1 MSIIKNTAT
10 ISLSI
15 LMALTSGQVVFAE
28 GEDETSNSSVE
39 KDETVYAFLNSDGS
53 LKKAT
58 VSEWLHSEGGFDQIE
73 DESILSDITNIKGDE
88 VPEVNGNKLIW
99 NSTNEDI
106 YYQGSTNK
114 ELPLSMEVS
123 YYFDGNKVNPEDILG
138 KSGALEVRIK
148 IINNEEKTQVIKGR
162 TKYISSL
169 FPVAVITDLKT
180 DIFKD
185 IEANDATIINES
197 KNQILTFA
205 TVSGASQMLA
215 ESDIDTLNDISDKL
229 KDEFVIKAN
238 VTDFEM
244 PSILMAASSMTDVDH
259 ENMNSDKLNKLTD
272 GVNSLKDA
280 TAEIL
285 DGTVKLHDANIEL
298 NDKMGEFQSS
308 YAKFQDGINTAKNS
322 QGDIVDGA
330 KQINEGITQMKA
342 LMELL
347 TSQLGS
353 LSMDEIGNLLTSAG
367 TTISSLPETVNTLK
381 SMKDQ
386 LEEAKTKLSTL
397 SKTIYAQYTTEKN
410 AAETTALL
418 KKQFAKPALK
428 SLSEQLGKAV
438 DNSTLS
444 IPLTLTDDDK
454 KTIANTIKEHISA
467 NVNQEGLAEAD
478 AATNIVSDLAKLKA
492 MEAGCAEDNEACKAQ
507 ALTDAQ
513 KEFGA
518 FTDKIPNNISASV
531 DTEAISDGLTKLI
544 ASKVPGIQSEVK
556 TAVKTQLGAALN
568 ADDAQNNL
576 AAGAYKA
583 SKVIVQN
590 VATSTQD
597 SLTNELTAMQDQ
609 LDSAINL
616 CDTMTSSV
624 NGLLDQAKN
633 IDLNKVNSLGSSLQ
647 AAGPGIDKLIEG
659 SSKLYDG
666 TKSMQNGLNT
676 LSSSSNDVTDA
687 INKFKDAT
695 QELAEQTGNLN
706 SGVQEFSTDGIDKL
720 STEVDNAIGD
730 LDTVL
735 DTANATLDQS
745 IDYSN
750 YAGAGE
756 NMKTTVKFIM
766 KTDEVKKPKD
776 TVINED
782 SDISKTSSTLLERIA
797 NLFKH

>member
-58 VSEWLHSEGGFDQIE
+58 VSEWLHSEGGFDQVE

-185 IEANDATIINES
+185 IEADDATIINES
-197 KNQILTFA
+197 KNQIITFA

-238 VTDFEM
+238 VIDFEM

-259 ENMNSDKLNKLTD
+259 EDMNSDKLNKLTD

-342 LMELL
+342 LMESL

-367 TTISSLPETVNTLK
+367 ATVSSLPETVNTLN
-381 SMKDQ
+381 SMKTQ
-386 LEEAKTKLSTL
+386 LEAAKKQLSTL
-397 SKTIYAQYTTEKN
+397 SDTIYAQYITEEN
-410 AAETTALL
+410 AANTTALL
-418 KKQFAKPALK
+418 KEQFAKPALK
-428 SLSEQLGKAV
+428 SLSEQLGTAV

-444 IPLTLTDDDK
+444 IPLTLTDADK
-454 KTIANTIKEHISA
+454 ETIAQTIAKNISLDTTKEGFTNAAGTIIADLVTLKSA
-467 NVNQEGLAEAD
+467 NCTE
-478 AATNIVSDLAKLKA
+478 
-492 MEAGCAEDNEACKAQ
+492 AEDKEVCIAKAQ
-507 ALTDAQ
+507 ADAQ
-513 KEFGA
+513 AELGA
-518 FTDKIPNNISASV
+518 LTNEIANSISV
-531 DTEAISDGLTKLI
+531 DSKAINDGLTSLI

-556 TAVKTQLGAALN
+556 TAVKTQLNDALN
-568 ADDAQNNL
+568 SDTAQNDL
-576 AAGAYKA
+576 AKGAYKA
-583 SKVIVQN
+583 STVIVQN
-590 VATSTQD
+590 VAKSTQA
-597 SLTNELTAMQDQ
+597 SLTDELTAMQGQ

-666 TKSMQNGLNT
+666 TKSMQDGLNT

-782 SDISKTSSTLLERIA
+782 SDISTTSSTLLERIA

>member
-148 IINNEEKTQVIKGR
+148 IINNEEKTKVIKGR

-259 ENMNSDKLNKLTD
+259 EDMNSDKLNKLTD

-342 LMELL
+342 LMESL
-347 TSQLGS
+347 TNQLGS

-367 TTISSLPETVNTLK
+367 TTVSSLPETVNTLN
-381 SMKDQ
+381 SMKAQ
-386 LEEAKTKLSTL
+386 LEAAKTQLSTL
-397 SKTIYAQYTTEKN
+397 SDTIYAQYTTEKN
-410 AAETTALL
+410 AADTTALL
-418 KKQFAKPALK
+418 KEQFAKPALN

-438 DNSTLS
+438 DNSALS

-454 KTIANTIKEHISA
+454 KTIADTI
-467 NVNQEGLAEAD
+467 
-478 AATNIVSDLAKLKA
+478 ATNISLDTNKEGFTNAAGTIIADLVKLKSA
-492 MEAGCAEDNEACKAQ
+492 NCAEAEDSEGCIATAKANAQ
-507 ALTDAQ
+507 AEFDALS
-513 KEFGA
+513 KEIA
-518 FTDKIPNNISASV
+518 NSISV
-531 DTEAISDGLTKLI
+531 DSKAINDGLTSLI

-568 ADDAQNNL
+568 TDDAQNNL

-583 SKVIVQN
+583 STVIVQN
-590 VATSTQD
+590 VAKSTQA
-597 SLTNELTAMQDQ
+597 SLTDELTAMQDQ
-609 LDSAINL
+609 LDSAISL
-616 CDTMTSSV
+616 CDKMTNSV

-666 TKSMQNGLNT
+666 TKSMQDGLNT

-776 TVINED
+776 TAINED

>member
-28 GEDETSNSSVE
+28 GEDETNDSSVE
-39 KDETVYAFLNSDGS
+39 KDETVYTFLNSDGS

-58 VSEWLHSEGGFDQIE
+58 VSEWLHSEGGFDQVE

-138 KSGALEVRIK
+138 KSGALEVHIK

-185 IEANDATIINES
+185 IEADDATIINES

-259 ENMNSDKLNKLTD
+259 EDMNSDKLNKLTD

-342 LMELL
+342 LMESL

-367 TTISSLPETVNTLK
+367 TTVSSLPETVNTLN
-381 SMKDQ
+381 SMKTQ
-386 LEEAKTKLSTL
+386 LEAAKKQLSTL
-397 SKTIYAQYTTEKN
+397 SDTIYAQYTTEEN
-410 AAETTALL
+410 AANTTALL
-418 KKQFAKPALK
+418 KEQFAKPALK

-444 IPLTLTDDDK
+444 IPLTLTDADK
-454 KTIANTIKEHISA
+454 EAIANTIKGSISA
-467 NVNQEGLAEAD
+467 NVNQEGLAD
-478 AATNIVSDLAKLKA
+478 AATDIVSDLAKLKA
-492 MEAGCAEDNEACKAQ
+492 MEAGCTEDNEACKAQ

-518 FTDKIPNNISASV
+518 FTTQIPNNISAGV
-531 DTEAISDGLTKLI
+531 DTEAISNGLTGLI

-556 TAVKTQLGAALN
+556 TAVKTQLNDALN
-568 ADDAQNNL
+568 SDTAQNDL
-576 AAGAYKA
+576 AKGAYEA
-583 SKVIVQN
+583 STVIVQN
-590 VATSTQD
+590 VAKSTQA
-597 SLTNELTAMQDQ
+597 SLTDELTAMQGQ

-633 IDLNKVNSLGSSLQ
+633 VDLNKVSSLGSSLQ

-666 TKSMQNGLNT
+666 TKSMQDGLNT

-776 TVINED
+776 TAINED

>member
-28 GEDETSNSSVE
+28 GENETNDSSVE

-58 VSEWLHSEGGFDQIE
+58 VSEWLHSEGGFDQVE

-88 VPEVNGNKLIW
+88 VPEVNGNKVIW

-148 IINNEEKTQVIKGR
+148 IINNEEKTQIIKGR

-185 IEANDATIINES
+185 IEADDATIINES

-259 ENMNSDKLNKLTD
+259 EDMNSDKLNKLTD

-342 LMELL
+342 LMESL

-367 TTISSLPETVNTLK
+367 TTVSSLPETVKTLN
-381 SMKDQ
+381 SMKTQ
-386 LEEAKTKLSTL
+386 LEDAKKQLSTL
-397 SKTIYAQYTTEKN
+397 SDTIYAQYITEEN
-410 AAETTALL
+410 AANTTALL
-418 KKQFAKPALK
+418 KEQFAKPTLK

-444 IPLTLTDDDK
+444 IPLTLTDADK
-454 KTIANTIKEHISA
+454 EAIANTIKGSISA
-467 NVNQEGLAEAD
+467 NVNQEGLAG
-478 AATNIVSDLAKLKA
+478 AATGIVSDLAKLKA
-492 MEAGCAEDNEACKAQ
+492 IEAGCTEDDEACKAQ
-507 ALTDAQ
+507 ALADA
-513 KEFGA
+513 KEEFGA
-518 FTDKIPNNISASV
+518 FTAQIPNNISASV
-531 DTEAISDGLTKLI
+531 DTEAISNGLTALI

-556 TAVKTQLGAALN
+556 TAVKTQLNDALN
-568 ADDAQNNL
+568 SDTAQNDL
-576 AAGAYKA
+576 AKGAYKA
-583 SKVIVQN
+583 STVIVQN
-590 VATSTQD
+590 VAKSTQA
-597 SLTNELTAMQDQ
+597 SLTDELTAMQGQ

-666 TKSMQNGLNT
+666 TKSMQDGLNK

-745 IDYSN
+745 IEYSN

-782 SDISKTSSTLLERIA
+782 SDISTTSSTLLERIA

>member
-1 MSIIKNTAT
+1 MSIIKNTAA

-28 GEDETSNSSVE
+28 GEDETNDSSVE

-58 VSEWLHSEGGFDQIE
+58 VSEWLHSEGGFDQVE

-138 KSGALEVRIK
+138 KSGALEVHIK

-259 ENMNSDKLNKLTD
+259 EDMNSDKLNKLTD

-342 LMELL
+342 LMESL

-367 TTISSLPETVNTLK
+367 ATVSSLPETVNTLN
-381 SMKDQ
+381 SMKTQ
-386 LEEAKTKLSTL
+386 LEAAKKQLSTL
-397 SKTIYAQYTTEKN
+397 SDTIYAQYITEEN
-410 AAETTALL
+410 AANTTALL
-418 KKQFAKPALK
+418 KEQFAKPALK
-428 SLSEQLGKAV
+428 SLSEQLGTAV

-444 IPLTLTDDDK
+444 IPLTLTDADK
-454 KTIANTIKEHISA
+454 EAIAQTIAKNISLDTTKEGFTNAAGTIIADLVTLKSA
-467 NVNQEGLAEAD
+467 NCTE
-478 AATNIVSDLAKLKA
+478 
-492 MEAGCAEDNEACKAQ
+492 AEDKEGCIAKAQ
-507 ALTDAQ
+507 ADAQ
-513 KEFGA
+513 AELGA
-518 FTDKIPNNISASV
+518 LTNEIANSISV
-531 DTEAISDGLTKLI
+531 DSKAINDGLTSLI

-556 TAVKTQLGAALN
+556 TAVKTQLGSNLN
-568 ADDAQNNL
+568 TDDAQNNL
-576 AAGAYKA
+576 AKGAYKA
-583 SKVIVQN
+583 STVIVQN
-590 VATSTQD
+590 VAKSTQA
-597 SLTNELTAMQDQ
+597 SLTDELTAMQGQ

-633 IDLNKVNSLGSSLQ
+633 VDLNKVSSLGSSLQ

-659 SSKLYDG
+659 SSKLYNG
-666 TKSMQNGLNT
+666 TKSMQDGLNT

-782 SDISKTSSTLLERIA
+782 SDISTTSSTLLERIA

>member
-28 GEDETSNSSVE
+28 GEDETNDSSVE
-39 KDETVYAFLNSDGS
+39 KDETVYAFLNSEGS

-58 VSEWLHSEGGFDQIE
+58 VSEWLHSEGGFDQVE

-185 IEANDATIINES
+185 IEADDATIINES

-215 ESDIDTLNDISDKL
+215 ESDIDILNDISDKL

-259 ENMNSDKLNKLTD
+259 EDMNSDKLNKLTD

-280 TAEIL
+280 TVEIL

-342 LMELL
+342 LMESL

-367 TTISSLPETVNTLK
+367 TTVSSLPETVNTLN
-381 SMKDQ
+381 SMKAQ
-386 LEEAKTKLSTL
+386 LEAAKKQLSTL
-397 SKTIYAQYTTEKN
+397 SDTIYAQYTTEEN
-410 AAETTALL
+410 AANTTALL
-418 KKQFAKPALK
+418 KEQFAKPALK
-428 SLSEQLGKAV
+428 SLSEQLGTAV

-454 KTIANTIKEHISA
+454 KTIAQTIA
-467 NVNQEGLAEAD
+467 
-478 AATNIVSDLAKLKA
+478 
-492 MEAGCAEDNEACKAQ
+492 
-507 ALTDAQ
+507 
-513 KEFGA
+513 
-518 FTDKIPNNISASV
+518 NNISLDTTKEGFANAAGTIIADLVTLKSANCAEAEDSEGCIAKAKEDAQAELGALTNEIANSISV
-531 DTEAISDGLTKLI
+531 DSKAINDGLTSLI
-544 ASKVPGIQSEVK
+544 ASKVSDSDIQSEVK

-568 ADDAQNNL
+568 TDDAQNNL

-583 SKVIVQN
+583 STDIVKN
-590 VATSTQD
+590 VAKSTQA
-597 SLTNELTAMQDQ
+597 SLTDELTAMQGQ

-633 IDLNKVNSLGSSLQ
+633 VDLNKVSSLGSSLQ

-666 TKSMQNGLNT
+666 TKSMQDGLNT

-776 TVINED
+776 TAINED

>member
-28 GEDETSNSSVE
+28 GEDETNDSSVE

-58 VSEWLHSEGGFDQIE
+58 VSEWLHSEGGFDQVE

-106 YYQGSTNK
+106 YYQGTTNK

-185 IEANDATIINES
+185 IEADDATIINES

-259 ENMNSDKLNKLTD
+259 EDMNSDKLNKLTD

-342 LMELL
+342 LTESL

-367 TTISSLPETVNTLK
+367 TTVSSLPETVKTLN
-381 SMKDQ
+381 SMKTQ
-386 LEEAKTKLSTL
+386 LEDAKKQLSTL
-397 SKTIYAQYTTEKN
+397 SDTIYAQYTTEEN
-410 AAETTALL
+410 AANTTALL
-418 KKQFAKPALK
+418 KEQFAKPALK
-428 SLSEQLGKAV
+428 SLSEQLGTAV

-444 IPLTLTDDDK
+444 IPLTLTDADK
-454 KTIANTIKEHISA
+454 EAIANTITGSISA
-467 NVNQEGLAEAD
+467 NVNQKGLAD
-478 AATNIVSDLAKLKA
+478 AATDIVSDLSKLKA
-492 MEAGCAEDNEACKAQ
+492 IEAGCAEGDETCKAQ

-513 KEFGA
+513 EEFGT
-518 FTDKIPNNISASV
+518 FTSKIPDNISASV
-531 DTEAISDGLTKLI
+531 DTEAISDSLTKLI

-568 ADDAQNNL
+568 TDDAQNNL

-583 SKVIVQN
+583 STVIVQN
-590 VATSTQD
+590 VAKSTQA
-597 SLTNELTAMQDQ
+597 SLTDELTAMQGQ

-666 TKSMQNGLNT
+666 TKSMQDGLNT

-776 TVINED
+776 TAINED

>member
-1 MSIIKNTAT
+1 
-10 ISLSI
+10 
-15 LMALTSGQVVFAE
+15 
-28 GEDETSNSSVE
+28 
-39 KDETVYAFLNSDGS
+39 
-53 LKKAT
+53 
-58 VSEWLHSEGGFDQIE
+58 
-73 DESILSDITNIKGDE
+73 
-88 VPEVNGNKLIW
+88 
-99 NSTNEDI
+99 
-106 YYQGSTNK
+106 
-114 ELPLSMEVS
+114 
-123 YYFDGNKVNPEDILG
+123 
-138 KSGALEVRIK
+138 
-148 IINNEEKTQVIKGR
+148 
-162 TKYISSL
+162 
-169 FPVAVITDLKT
+169 
-180 DIFKD
+180 
-185 IEANDATIINES
+185 
-197 KNQILTFA
+197 
-205 TVSGASQMLA
+205 MLA

-238 VTDFEM
+238 VIDFEM

-259 ENMNSDKLNKLTD
+259 EDMNSDKLNKLTD

-342 LMELL
+342 LMESL

-367 TTISSLPETVNTLK
+367 ATVSSLPETVNTLN
-381 SMKDQ
+381 SMKTQ
-386 LEEAKTKLSTL
+386 LEAAKKQLSTL
-397 SKTIYAQYTTEKN
+397 SDTIYAQYITEEN
-410 AAETTALL
+410 AANTTALL
-418 KKQFAKPALK
+418 KEQFAKPALK
-428 SLSEQLGKAV
+428 SLSEQLGTAV

-444 IPLTLTDDDK
+444 IPLTLTDADK
-454 KTIANTIKEHISA
+454 EAIAQTIAKNISLDTTKEGFTNAAGTIIADLVTLKSA
-467 NVNQEGLAEAD
+467 NCTE
-478 AATNIVSDLAKLKA
+478 
-492 MEAGCAEDNEACKAQ
+492 AEDKEGCIAKAQ
-507 ALTDAQ
+507 ADAQ
-513 KEFGA
+513 AELGA
-518 FTDKIPNNISASV
+518 LTNEIANSISV
-531 DTEAISDGLTKLI
+531 DSKAINDGLTSLI

-556 TAVKTQLGAALN
+556 TAVKTQLNDALN
-568 ADDAQNNL
+568 SDTAQNDL
-576 AAGAYKA
+576 AKGAYKA
-583 SKVIVQN
+583 STVIVQN
-590 VATSTQD
+590 VAKSTQA
-597 SLTNELTAMQDQ
+597 SLTDELTAMQGQ

-666 TKSMQNGLNT
+666 TKSMQDGLNT

-782 SDISKTSSTLLERIA
+782 SDISTTSSTLLERIA

>member
-1 MSIIKNTAT
+1 MSIIKNTAA

-28 GEDETSNSSVE
+28 GEDETNDSSVE

-58 VSEWLHSEGGFDQIE
+58 VSEWLHSEGGFDQVE

-138 KSGALEVRIK
+138 KSGALEVHIK

-185 IEANDATIINES
+185 IEADDATIINES

-259 ENMNSDKLNKLTD
+259 EDMNSDKLNKLTD

-342 LMELL
+342 LMESL

-367 TTISSLPETVNTLK
+367 TTVSSLPETVNTLN
-381 SMKDQ
+381 SMKAQ
-386 LEEAKTKLSTL
+386 LEAAKKQLSTL
-397 SKTIYAQYTTEKN
+397 SDTIYAQYTTEEN
-410 AAETTALL
+410 AANTTALL
-418 KKQFAKPALK
+418 KEQFAKPALK
-428 SLSEQLGKAV
+428 SLSEQLGTAV

-444 IPLTLTDDDK
+444 IPLTLTDADK
-454 KTIANTIKEHISA
+454 ETIAQTIAKNISLDTTKEGFANAAGTIIADLVTLKSA
-467 NVNQEGLAEAD
+467 NCAEAED
-478 AATNIVSDLAKLKA
+478 KEGCIAKAKA
-492 MEAGCAEDNEACKAQ
+492 
-507 ALTDAQ
+507 DAQ
-513 KEFGA
+513 TEFGA
-518 FTDKIPNNISASV
+518 LTNEIANSISV
-531 DTEAISDGLTKLI
+531 DSKAINDGLTSLI

-568 ADDAQNNL
+568 TDDAQNNL

-583 SKVIVQN
+583 STVIVQN
-590 VATSTQD
+590 VAKSTQA
-597 SLTNELTAMQDQ
+597 SLTDELTAMQGQ

-633 IDLNKVNSLGSSLQ
+633 VDLNKVSSLGSSLQ

-666 TKSMQNGLNT
+666 TKSMQDGLNT

-776 TVINED
+776 TAINED

>member
-123 YYFDGNKVNPEDILG
+123 YYFDGNKVNTEDILG
-138 KSGALEVRIK
+138 KSGALEVHIK

-244 PSILMAASSMTDVDH
+244 PSILMAASSMTDVNH
-259 ENMNSDKLNKLTD
+259 EDMNSDKLNKLTD

-342 LMELL
+342 LMESL

-367 TTISSLPETVNTLK
+367 STVSSLPETVKTLN
-381 SMKDQ
+381 SMKAQ
-386 LEEAKTKLSTL
+386 LEAAKTQLSTL
-397 SKTIYAQYTTEKN
+397 SDTIYAQYTTEKN
-410 AAETTALL
+410 AADTTALL
-418 KKQFAKPALK
+418 KEQFAKPALK
-428 SLSEQLGKAV
+428 SLSEQLGTAV

-444 IPLTLTDDDK
+444 IPLTLTDADK
-454 KTIANTIKEHISA
+454 EKIADTI
-467 NVNQEGLAEAD
+467 
-478 AATNIVSDLAKLKA
+478 ATNIYLDTNKEGFTNATGTIIADLVTLKSAKCD
-492 MEAGCAEDNEACKAQ
+492 EAEDSEGCIAQ
-507 ALTDAQ
+507 AKKDAQ
-513 KEFGA
+513 DEFGA
-518 FTDKIPNNISASV
+518 LTNEIANSISVNSK
-531 DTEAISDGLTKLI
+531 AINDGLTSLI
-544 ASKVPGIQSEVK
+544 DSKVPGIQSEVK

-568 ADDAQNNL
+568 TDDAQNNL
-576 AAGAYKA
+576 AAGAYDA
-583 SKVIVQN
+583 STDIVKN
-590 VATSTQD
+590 VAISTQTD
-597 SLTNELTAMQDQ
+597 LTDKLKAMQDQ

-616 CDTMTSSV
+616 CDKMTSSV

-666 TKSMQNGLNT
+666 TKSMQDGLNT

-720 STEVDNAIGD
+720 STEVGNAIGD

>member
-28 GEDETSNSSVE
+28 GENETNDSSVE

-58 VSEWLHSEGGFDQIE
+58 VSEWLHSEGGFDQVE

-88 VPEVNGNKLIW
+88 VPEVNGNKVIW

-138 KSGALEVRIK
+138 KSGALEVHIK

-185 IEANDATIINES
+185 IEADDATIINES

-259 ENMNSDKLNKLTD
+259 EDMNSDKLNKLTD

-342 LMELL
+342 LMESL

-367 TTISSLPETVNTLK
+367 TTVSSLPETVKTLN
-381 SMKDQ
+381 SMKTQ
-386 LEEAKTKLSTL
+386 LEDAKKQLSTL
-397 SKTIYAQYTTEKN
+397 SDTIYAQYITEEN
-410 AAETTALL
+410 AANTTALL
-418 KKQFAKPALK
+418 KEQFAKPTLK

-444 IPLTLTDDDK
+444 IPLTLTDADK
-454 KTIANTIKEHISA
+454 EAIANTIKGSISA
-467 NVNQEGLAEAD
+467 NVNQEGLAG
-478 AATNIVSDLAKLKA
+478 AATGIVSDLAKLKA
-492 MEAGCAEDNEACKAQ
+492 IEAGCTEDDEACKAQ
-507 ALTDAQ
+507 ALADA
-513 KEFGA
+513 KEEFGA
-518 FTDKIPNNISASV
+518 FTAQIPNNISASV
-531 DTEAISDGLTKLI
+531 DTEAISNGLTALI

-556 TAVKTQLGAALN
+556 TAVKTQLNDALN
-568 ADDAQNNL
+568 SDTAQNDL
-576 AAGAYKA
+576 AKGAYKA
-583 SKVIVQN
+583 STVIVQN
-590 VATSTQD
+590 VAKSTQA
-597 SLTNELTAMQDQ
+597 SLTDELTAMQGQ

-666 TKSMQNGLNT
+666 TKSMQDGLNK

-745 IDYSN
+745 IEYSN

-782 SDISKTSSTLLERIA
+782 SDISTTSSTLLERIA

>member
-28 GEDETSNSSVE
+28 GENETNDSSVE

-58 VSEWLHSEGGFDQIE
+58 VSEWLHSEGGFDQVE

-88 VPEVNGNKLIW
+88 VPEVNGNKVIW

-138 KSGALEVRIK
+138 KSGALEVHIK

-185 IEANDATIINES
+185 IEADDATIINES

-259 ENMNSDKLNKLTD
+259 EDMNSDKLNKLTD

-342 LMELL
+342 LMESL

-367 TTISSLPETVNTLK
+367 TTVSSLPETVKTLN
-381 SMKDQ
+381 SMKTQ
-386 LEEAKTKLSTL
+386 LEDAKKQLSTL
-397 SKTIYAQYTTEKN
+397 SDTIYAQYITEEN
-410 AAETTALL
+410 AANTTALL
-418 KKQFAKPALK
+418 KEQFAKPTLK

-444 IPLTLTDDDK
+444 IPLTLTDADK
-454 KTIANTIKEHISA
+454 EAIANTIKGSISA
-467 NVNQEGLAEAD
+467 NVNQEGLAG
-478 AATNIVSDLAKLKA
+478 AATGIVSDLAKLKA
-492 MEAGCAEDNEACKAQ
+492 IEAGCTEDDEACKAQ
-507 ALTDAQ
+507 ALADA
-513 KEFGA
+513 KEEFGA
-518 FTDKIPNNISASV
+518 FTAQIPNNISASV
-531 DTEAISDGLTKLI
+531 DTEAISNGLTALI

-556 TAVKTQLGAALN
+556 TAVKTQLNDALN
-568 ADDAQNNL
+568 SDTAQNDL
-576 AAGAYKA
+576 AKGAYKA
-583 SKVIVQN
+583 STVIVQN
-590 VATSTQD
+590 VAKSTQA
-597 SLTNELTAMQDQ
+597 SLTDELTAMQGQ

-666 TKSMQNGLNT
+666 TKSMQDGLNK

-776 TVINED
+776 TVVNED
-782 SDISKTSSTLLERIA
+782 SDISTTSSTLLERIA

>member
-1 MSIIKNTAT
+1 MSIIKNTAA

-28 GEDETSNSSVE
+28 GEDETNDSSVE

-58 VSEWLHSEGGFDQIE
+58 VSEWLHSEGGFDQVE

-123 YYFDGNKVNPEDILG
+123 YYFDGNKVNPENILG
-138 KSGALEVRIK
+138 KSGALEVHIK

-185 IEANDATIINES
+185 IEADDATIINES

-259 ENMNSDKLNKLTD
+259 EDMNSDKLNKLTD

-342 LMELL
+342 LMESL

-367 TTISSLPETVNTLK
+367 TTVSSLPETVNTLN
-381 SMKDQ
+381 SMKAQ
-386 LEEAKTKLSTL
+386 LEAAKKQLSTL
-397 SKTIYAQYTTEKN
+397 SDTIYAQYITEEN
-410 AAETTALL
+410 AANTTVLL
-418 KKQFAKPALK
+418 KEQWAKPALK
-428 SLSEQLGKAV
+428 SLSEQLGTAV

-454 KTIANTIKEHISA
+454 KNIANKITESISA
-467 NVNQEGLAEAD
+467 NVNQEGLAD
-478 AATNIVSDLAKLKA
+478 AATDIVSDLAKLKA
-492 MEAGCAEDNEACKAQ
+492 MEAGCAEDEACKAT
-507 ALTDAQ
+507 ALTKAQ
-513 KEFGA
+513 EEFGT
-518 FTDKIPNNISASV
+518 FTSKIPDNISASV
-531 DTEAISDGLTKLI
+531 NTEAISDSLTKLI

-556 TAVKTQLGAALN
+556 TAVKTQLNDALN
-568 ADDAQNNL
+568 SDTAQNDL
-576 AAGAYKA
+576 AKGAYKA
-583 SKVIVQN
+583 STVIVQN
-590 VATSTQD
+590 VAKSTQA
-597 SLTNELTAMQDQ
+597 SLTDELTAMQGQ

-633 IDLNKVNSLGSSLQ
+633 IDLNKVSSLGSSLQ

-659 SSKLYDG
+659 SSKLYNG
-666 TKSMQNGLNT
+666 TKSMQDGLNT

-782 SDISKTSSTLLERIA
+782 SDISTTSSTLLERIA

>member
-58 VSEWLHSEGGFDQIE
+58 VSEWLHSEGGFDQVE

-185 IEANDATIINES
+185 IEADDATIINES
-197 KNQILTFA
+197 KNQIITFA

-238 VTDFEM
+238 VIDFEM

-259 ENMNSDKLNKLTD
+259 EDMNSDKLNKLTD

-342 LMELL
+342 LMESL

-367 TTISSLPETVNTLK
+367 ATVSSLPETVNTLN
-381 SMKDQ
+381 SMKTQ
-386 LEEAKTKLSTL
+386 LEAAKKQLSTL
-397 SKTIYAQYTTEKN
+397 SDTIYAQYITEEN
-410 AAETTALL
+410 AANTTALL
-418 KKQFAKPALK
+418 KEQFAKPALK
-428 SLSEQLGKAV
+428 SLSEQLGTAV

-444 IPLTLTDDDK
+444 IPLTLTDADK
-454 KTIANTIKEHISA
+454 EAIAQTIAKNISLDTTKEGFTNAAGTIIADLVTLKSA
-467 NVNQEGLAEAD
+467 NCTE
-478 AATNIVSDLAKLKA
+478 
-492 MEAGCAEDNEACKAQ
+492 AEDKEGCIAKAQ
-507 ALTDAQ
+507 ADAQ
-513 KEFGA
+513 AELGA
-518 FTDKIPNNISASV
+518 LTNEIANSISV
-531 DTEAISDGLTKLI
+531 DSKAINDGLTSLI

-556 TAVKTQLGAALN
+556 TAVKTQLNDALN
-568 ADDAQNNL
+568 SDTAQNDL
-576 AAGAYKA
+576 AKGAYKA
-583 SKVIVQN
+583 STVIVQN
-590 VATSTQD
+590 VAKSTQA
-597 SLTNELTAMQDQ
+597 SLTDELTAMQGQ

-666 TKSMQNGLNT
+666 TKSMQDGLNT

-782 SDISKTSSTLLERIA
+782 SDISTTSSTLLERIA

>member
-1 MSIIKNTAT
+1 MSIIKNTAA

-28 GEDETSNSSVE
+28 GEDETNDSSVE
-39 KDETVYAFLNSDGS
+39 KDETVYTFLNSDGS

-58 VSEWLHSEGGFDQIE
+58 VSEWLHSEGGFDQVE

-138 KSGALEVRIK
+138 KSGALEVHIK

-185 IEANDATIINES
+185 IEADDATIINES

-259 ENMNSDKLNKLTD
+259 EDMNSDKLNKLTD

-342 LMELL
+342 LMESL

-367 TTISSLPETVNTLK
+367 TTVSSLPETVNTLN
-381 SMKDQ
+381 SMKTQ
-386 LEEAKTKLSTL
+386 LEAAKKQLSTL
-397 SKTIYAQYTTEKN
+397 SDTIYAQYTTEEN
-410 AAETTALL
+410 AANTTALL
-418 KKQFAKPALK
+418 KEQFAKPALK
-428 SLSEQLGKAV
+428 SLSEQLGTAV

-444 IPLTLTDDDK
+444 IPLTLTDADK
-454 KTIANTIKEHISA
+454 EAIANTIKGSISA
-467 NVNQEGLAEAD
+467 NVNQEGLAD
-478 AATNIVSDLAKLKA
+478 AATDIVSDLAKLKA
-492 MEAGCAEDNEACKAQ
+492 MEAGCTEDNEACKAQ

-518 FTDKIPNNISASV
+518 FTTQIPNNISAGV
-531 DTEAISDGLTKLI
+531 DTEAISNGLTGLI

-556 TAVKTQLGAALN
+556 TAVKTQLNDALN
-568 ADDAQNNL
+568 SDTAQNDL
-576 AAGAYKA
+576 AKGAYEA
-583 SKVIVQN
+583 STVIVQN
-590 VATSTQD
+590 VAKSTQA
-597 SLTNELTAMQDQ
+597 SLTDELTAMQGQ

-633 IDLNKVNSLGSSLQ
+633 VDLNKVSSLGSSLQ

-666 TKSMQNGLNT
+666 TKSMQDGLNT

-776 TVINED
+776 TAINED

>member
-28 GEDETSNSSVE
+28 GEDETNDSSVE

-185 IEANDATIINES
+185 IEADDATIINES

-259 ENMNSDKLNKLTD
+259 EDMNSDKLNKLTD

-342 LMELL
+342 LMESL

-367 TTISSLPETVNTLK
+367 TTVSSLPETKKTLN

-386 LEEAKTKLSTL
+386 LEEAKKQLSTL
-397 SKTIYAQYTTEKN
+397 SDTIYAQYITEENKAN
-410 AAETTALL
+410 TTALL
-418 KKQFAKPALK
+418 KEKFAKPALK
-428 SLSEQLGKAV
+428 SLSEQLGTAV
-438 DNSTLS
+438 DNSKLS
-444 IPLTLTDDDK
+444 IPLTLTDEDK
-454 KTIANTIKEHISA
+454 ALIAQTITKNISA
-467 NVNQEGLAEAD
+467 NVNNDGLTN
-478 AATNIVSDLAKLKA
+478 AASTVVSDLAKLKA
-492 MEAGCAEDNEACKAQ
+492 IEAGCAEDNEACKAQ

-518 FTDKIPNNISASV
+518 FTAQIPNNISANV
-531 DTEAISDGLTKLI
+531 NTEAISNSLTSLI
-544 ASKVPGIQSEVK
+544 ASKVPGIESTVK
-556 TAVKTQLGAALN
+556 TAVKTQLGNNLN
-568 ADDAQNNL
+568 TDDAQNNL
-576 AAGAYKA
+576 ATGAYKA
-583 SKVIVQN
+583 STVIVQN
-590 VATSTQD
+590 VATSTQA
-597 SLTNELTAMQDQ
+597 SLTDELTAMQGQ
-609 LDSAINL
+609 LDSAIAL
-616 CDTMTSSV
+616 CDTMTKSV

-633 IDLNKVNSLGSSLQ
+633 IDLNKVNSLGNSLQ

-666 TKSMQNGLNT
+666 TKSMQDGLNT

-776 TVINED
+776 TAINED

>member
-259 ENMNSDKLNKLTD
+259 EDMNSDKLNKLTD

-342 LMELL
+342 LMESL

-367 TTISSLPETVNTLK
+367 TTVSSLPETVNTLN

-386 LEEAKTKLSTL
+386 LEEAKKQLSTL
-397 SKTIYAQYTTEKN
+397 SDTIYAQYTTEKN
-410 AAETTALL
+410 AADTTDLL
-418 KKQFAKPALK
+418 KEQFAKPALN

-454 KTIANTIKEHISA
+454 ARIAKTISGSISA
-467 NVNQEGLAEAD
+467 NVNQKGLAD
-478 AATNIVSDLAKLKA
+478 AATDIVSDLAKLKA
-492 MEAGCAEDNEACKAQ
+492 AGCPEDDEACKAQ
-507 ALTDAQ
+507 ALTNAQ
-513 KEFGA
+513 NEFDT
-518 FTDKIPNNISASV
+518 FTSKIPDNISASV
-531 DTEAISDGLTKLI
+531 NTEAISDGLTKLI
-544 ASKVPGIQSEVK
+544 ADKVPGIQSEVK
-556 TAVKTQLGAALN
+556 TAVKTQLNDALN
-568 ADDAQNNL
+568 SDTAQNDL
-576 AAGAYKA
+576 AKGAYKA
-583 SKVIVQN
+583 STDIVKN
-590 VATSTQD
+590 VAKSTQA
-597 SLTNELTAMQDQ
+597 SLTDELTAMQGQ

-624 NGLLDQAKN
+624 NSLLDQAKN
-633 IDLNKVNSLGSSLQ
+633 IDLNKVSSLGSSLQ

-666 TKSMQNGLNT
+666 TKSMQDGLNT

-776 TVINED
+776 TAINED

>member
-1 MSIIKNTAT
+1 MSIIKNTAA

-28 GEDETSNSSVE
+28 GEAETNDSSVE
-39 KDETVYAFLNSDGS
+39 KDETVYTFLNSDGS

-58 VSEWLHSEGGFDQIE
+58 VSEWLHSEGGFDQVE

-138 KSGALEVRIK
+138 KSGALEVHIK

-185 IEANDATIINES
+185 IEADDATIINES

-259 ENMNSDKLNKLTD
+259 EDMNSDKLNKLTD

-342 LMELL
+342 LMESL

-367 TTISSLPETVNTLK
+367 TTVSSLPETVNTLN
-381 SMKDQ
+381 SMKTQ
-386 LEEAKTKLSTL
+386 LEAAKKQLSTL
-397 SKTIYAQYTTEKN
+397 SDTIYAQYTTEEN
-410 AAETTALL
+410 AANTTALL
-418 KKQFAKPALK
+418 KEQFAKPALK
-428 SLSEQLGKAV
+428 SLSEQLGTAV

-444 IPLTLTDDDK
+444 IPLTLTDADK
-454 KTIANTIKEHISA
+454 EAIANTIKGSISA
-467 NVNQEGLAEAD
+467 NVNQEGLAD
-478 AATNIVSDLAKLKA
+478 AATDIVSDLAKLKA
-492 MEAGCAEDNEACKAQ
+492 MEAGCTEDNEACKAQ

-518 FTDKIPNNISASV
+518 FTTQIPNNISAGV
-531 DTEAISDGLTKLI
+531 DTEAISNGLTGLI

-556 TAVKTQLGAALN
+556 TAVKTQLNDALN
-568 ADDAQNNL
+568 SDTAQNDL
-576 AAGAYKA
+576 AKGAYEA
-583 SKVIVQN
+583 STVIVQN
-590 VATSTQD
+590 VAKSTQA
-597 SLTNELTAMQDQ
+597 SLTDELTAMQGQ

-633 IDLNKVNSLGSSLQ
+633 VDLNKVSSLGSSLQ

-666 TKSMQNGLNT
+666 TKSMQDGLNT

-776 TVINED
+776 TAINED

>member
-28 GEDETSNSSVE
+28 GEDKTSNSSVE

-148 IINNEEKTQVIKGR
+148 IINHEEKTQVIKGR

-185 IEANDATIINES
+185 IEAKDATIINES

-259 ENMNSDKLNKLTD
+259 EDMNSDKLNKLTD

-330 KQINEGITQMKA
+330 KQINEALIQMKA
-342 LMELL
+342 LMESL

-353 LSMDEIGNLLTSAG
+353 LSMDEIGNLLISAG
-367 TTISSLPETVNTLK
+367 TTVSSLPETVKTLNA
-381 SMKDQ
+381 MKTQ
-386 LEEAKTKLSTL
+386 LEAAKTQLSTL
-397 SKTIYAQYTTEKN
+397 SDTIYAQYITEEN
-410 AAETTALL
+410 AANTTALL
-418 KKQFAKPALK
+418 KEQFAKPALK
-428 SLSEQLGKAV
+428 SLSEQLGTAV

-444 IPLTLTDDDK
+444 IPLSLTKEDK
-454 KTIANTIKEHISA
+454 ALIAQTITDSISPSVNT
-467 NVNQEGLAEAD
+467 EGLAG
-478 AATNIVSDLAKLKA
+478 AATDIVNDLATLKA
-492 MEAGCAEDNEACKAQ
+492 KDCAEDDEACKAQ
-507 ALTDAQ
+507 ALTDAK

-518 FTDKIPNNISASV
+518 FTDQIPNNISANV
-531 DTEAISDGLTKLI
+531 DTEAISNGLTSLI
-544 ASKVPGIQSEVK
+544 ASKVPGIENTVK
-556 TAVKTQLGAALN
+556 TLIKEQLGTALN
-568 ADDAQNNL
+568 ADAAQNSL
-576 AAGAYKA
+576 ATGAYKA
-583 SKVIVQN
+583 STVIVQN
-590 VATSTQD
+590 VAKSTQTA
-597 SLTNELTAMQDQ
+597 LTDELTAMQGQ

-633 IDLNKVNSLGSSLQ
+633 IDLNKVSTLGNALQ
-647 AAGPGIDKLIEG
+647 SAGPGIDKLIEG

-666 TKSMQNGLNT
+666 TKSMQDGLNT

-745 IDYSN
+745 IEYSN

-782 SDISKTSSTLLERIA
+782 SDISTTSSTLLERIA

>member
-58 VSEWLHSEGGFDQIE
+58 VSEWLHSEGGFDQVE

-185 IEANDATIINES
+185 IEADDATIINES
-197 KNQILTFA
+197 KNQIITFA

-238 VTDFEM
+238 VIDFEM

-259 ENMNSDKLNKLTD
+259 EDMNSDKLNKLTD

-342 LMELL
+342 LMESL

-367 TTISSLPETVNTLK
+367 ATVSSLPETVNTLN
-381 SMKDQ
+381 SMKTQ
-386 LEEAKTKLSTL
+386 LEAAKKQLSTL
-397 SKTIYAQYTTEKN
+397 SDTIYAQYITEEN
-410 AAETTALL
+410 AANTTALL
-418 KKQFAKPALK
+418 KEQFAKPALK
-428 SLSEQLGKAV
+428 SLSEQLGTAV

-444 IPLTLTDDDK
+444 IPLTLTDADK
-454 KTIANTIKEHISA
+454 EAIAQTIAKNISLDTTKEGFTNAAGTIIADLVTLKSA
-467 NVNQEGLAEAD
+467 NCTE
-478 AATNIVSDLAKLKA
+478 
-492 MEAGCAEDNEACKAQ
+492 AEDKEVCIAKAQ
-507 ALTDAQ
+507 ADAQ
-513 KEFGA
+513 AELGA
-518 FTDKIPNNISASV
+518 LTNEIANSISV
-531 DTEAISDGLTKLI
+531 DSKAINDGLTSLI

-556 TAVKTQLGAALN
+556 TAVKTQLNDALN
-568 ADDAQNNL
+568 SDTAQNDL
-576 AAGAYKA
+576 AKGAYKA
-583 SKVIVQN
+583 STVIVQN
-590 VATSTQD
+590 VAKSTQA
-597 SLTNELTAMQDQ
+597 SLTDELTAMQGQ

-666 TKSMQNGLNT
+666 TKSMQDGLNT

-782 SDISKTSSTLLERIA
+782 SDISTTSSTLLERIA

>member
-28 GEDETSNSSVE
+28 GEDETNDSSVE

-185 IEANDATIINES
+185 IEAEDATIINES

-238 VTDFEM
+238 VIDFEM

-259 ENMNSDKLNKLTD
+259 EDMNSDKLNKLTD

-342 LMELL
+342 LMESL

-367 TTISSLPETVNTLK
+367 TTVSSLPETVNTLN
-381 SMKDQ
+381 SMKAQ
-386 LEEAKTKLSTL
+386 LETAKKQLSTL
-397 SKTIYAQYTTEKN
+397 SDTIYAQYTTKEN
-410 AAETTALL
+410 EANTTALL
-418 KKQFAKPALK
+418 KEQFAKPALK
-428 SLSEQLGKAV
+428 SLSEQLGTAV

-444 IPLTLTDDDK
+444 IPLTLTDTDK
-454 KTIANTIKEHISA
+454 ETIADTIAKNISLDTTKEGFTNAAGTIIADLVTLKSA
-467 NVNQEGLAEAD
+467 NCAEAED
-478 AATNIVSDLAKLKA
+478 SEGCIAKAKA
-492 MEAGCAEDNEACKAQ
+492 DAQ
-507 ALTDAQ
+507 A
-513 KEFGA
+513 EFGA
-518 FTDKIPNNISASV
+518 LTNEIANSISVNSK
-531 DTEAISDGLTKLI
+531 AINDGLTSLI

-568 ADDAQNNL
+568 TDDAQNNL

-583 SKVIVQN
+583 STVIVQN
-590 VATSTQD
+590 VAKSTQA
-597 SLTNELTAMQDQ
+597 SLTDELTAMQDQ
-609 LDSAINL
+609 LDSAISL
-616 CDTMTSSV
+616 CDTMTKSV

-633 IDLNKVNSLGSSLQ
+633 IDLNKVSSLGSSLQ

-666 TKSMQNGLNT
+666 TKSMQDGLNT

-730 LDTVL
+730 LNTVL

-750 YAGAGE
+750 YAGASE

-776 TVINED
+776 TAINED

>member
-259 ENMNSDKLNKLTD
+259 EDMNSDKLNKLTD

-322 QGDIVDGA
+322 QGDIVGGA

-342 LMELL
+342 LMESL
-347 TSQLGS
+347 TNQLGS

-367 TTISSLPETVNTLK
+367 TTVSSLPETVNTLN
-381 SMKDQ
+381 SMKAQ
-386 LEEAKTKLSTL
+386 LEAAKTQLSTL
-397 SKTIYAQYTTEKN
+397 SDTIYAQYTTEKN
-410 AAETTALL
+410 AADTTALL
-418 KKQFAKPALK
+418 KEQFAKPALK
-428 SLSEQLGKAV
+428 SLSEQLGTAV

-444 IPLTLTDDDK
+444 IPLTLTDADK
-454 KTIANTIKEHISA
+454 KTIADTI
-467 NVNQEGLAEAD
+467 
-478 AATNIVSDLAKLKA
+478 ATNISLDTTKEGFTNAAGTIIADLVKLKSA
-492 MEAGCAEDNEACKAQ
+492 NCAEAEDSEGCIATAKANAQ
-507 ALTDAQ
+507 AEFDALS
-513 KEFGA
+513 KEIA
-518 FTDKIPNNISASV
+518 NSISV
-531 DTEAISDGLTKLI
+531 DSKAINDGLTSLI

-568 ADDAQNNL
+568 TDDAQNNL

-583 SKVIVQN
+583 STDIVKN
-590 VATSTQD
+590 VAKSTQA
-597 SLTNELTAMQDQ
+597 SLTDELTAMQDQ
-609 LDSAINL
+609 LDSAISL
-616 CDTMTSSV
+616 CDKMTNSV

-666 TKSMQNGLNT
+666 TKSMQDGLNT

-776 TVINED
+776 TAINED

>member
-114 ELPLSMEVS
+114 ELPLSMKVS

-148 IINNEEKTQVIKGR
+148 IINNEEKTKVIKGR

-259 ENMNSDKLNKLTD
+259 EDMNSDKLNKLTD

-322 QGDIVDGA
+322 QGDIVGGA

-342 LMELL
+342 LMESL
-347 TSQLGS
+347 TNQLGS

-367 TTISSLPETVNTLK
+367 TTVSSLPETVNTLN
-381 SMKDQ
+381 SMKAQ
-386 LEEAKTKLSTL
+386 LEAAKTQLSTL
-397 SKTIYAQYTTEKN
+397 SDTIYAQYTTEKN
-410 AAETTALL
+410 AADTTALL
-418 KKQFAKPALK
+418 KEQFAKPALN

-438 DNSTLS
+438 DNSALS
-444 IPLTLTDDDK
+444 IPLTLTDADK
-454 KTIANTIKEHISA
+454 EKIAQTIAENISLDTTKEGFTNAAGTIIADLVKLKSA
-467 NVNQEGLAEAD
+467 NCAEAED
-478 AATNIVSDLAKLKA
+478 SEGCIATAKA
-492 MEAGCAEDNEACKAQ
+492 NAQ
-507 ALTDAQ
+507 AEFDALS
-513 KEFGA
+513 KEIA
-518 FTDKIPNNISASV
+518 NSISVNSK
-531 DTEAISDGLTKLI
+531 AINDGLTSLI

-568 ADDAQNNL
+568 TDDAQNNL

-583 SKVIVQN
+583 STVIVQN
-590 VATSTQD
+590 VAKSTQA
-597 SLTNELTAMQDQ
+597 SLTDELTAMQDQ
-609 LDSAINL
+609 LDSAISL
-616 CDTMTSSV
+616 CDKMTNSV

-666 TKSMQNGLNT
+666 TKSMQDGLNT

-776 TVINED
+776 TAINED

>member
-58 VSEWLHSEGGFDQIE
+58 VSEWLHSEGGFDQVE

-185 IEANDATIINES
+185 IEAKDATIINES

-259 ENMNSDKLNKLTD
+259 EDMNSDKLNKLTD

-342 LMELL
+342 LMESL

-367 TTISSLPETVNTLK
+367 TTVSSLPETVNTLN
-381 SMKDQ
+381 SMKAQ
-386 LEEAKTKLSTL
+386 LETAKKQLSTL
-397 SKTIYAQYTTEKN
+397 SDTIYAQYTTKEN
-410 AAETTALL
+410 EANTTALL
-418 KKQFAKPALK
+418 KEQFAKPALK
-428 SLSEQLGKAV
+428 SLSEQLGTAV

-444 IPLTLTDDDK
+444 IPLTLTDADK
-454 KTIANTIKEHISA
+454 EKIADTIKGSISA
-467 NVNQEGLAEAD
+467 NVNQEGLAG
-478 AATNIVSDLAKLKA
+478 AATDIVSDLAKLKA
-492 MEAGCAEDNEACKAQ
+492 MEAGCTEDDETCKAT

-513 KEFGA
+513 KEFSA

-556 TAVKTQLGAALN
+556 TAVKTQLGDALN
-568 ADDAQNNL
+568 SDDAQNNL
-576 AAGAYKA
+576 AAGAYDA
-583 SKVIVQN
+583 STDIVKN
-590 VATSTQD
+590 VAKSTQTA
-597 SLTNELTAMQDQ
+597 LTDKLTAMQGQ

-616 CDTMTSSV
+616 CDTMINSV
-624 NGLLDQAKN
+624 DSLLDQAKN

-666 TKSMQNGLNT
+666 TKSMQDGLNT

-776 TVINED
+776 TAINED

>member
-1 MSIIKNTAT
+1 MSIIKNTAA

-28 GEDETSNSSVE
+28 GEDETNDSSVE

-138 KSGALEVRIK
+138 KSGALEVHIK

-185 IEANDATIINES
+185 IEADDATIINES

-259 ENMNSDKLNKLTD
+259 EDMNSDKLNKLTD

-342 LMELL
+342 LMESL

-367 TTISSLPETVNTLK
+367 TTVSSLPETVNTLN
-381 SMKDQ
+381 SMKTQ
-386 LEEAKTKLSTL
+386 LEAAKKQLSTL
-397 SKTIYAQYTTEKN
+397 SDTIYAQYTTEEN
-410 AAETTALL
+410 AANTTALL
-418 KKQFAKPALK
+418 KEQFAKPALK
-428 SLSEQLGKAV
+428 SLSEQLGTAV

-444 IPLTLTDDDK
+444 IPLTLTDADK
-454 KTIANTIKEHISA
+454 KNIANTITESISA
-467 NVNQEGLAEAD
+467 NVNQEGLAS
-478 AATNIVSDLAKLKA
+478 AATDIVSDLAKLKA
-492 MEAGCAEDNEACKAQ
+492 AGCADDEACKAQ
-507 ALTDAQ
+507 ALADA
-513 KEFGA
+513 KEEFGA
-518 FTDKIPNNISASV
+518 FTAQIPNNISASV
-531 DTEAISDGLTKLI
+531 DTEAISNGLTAFI

-568 ADDAQNNL
+568 TDDAQNNL

-583 SKVIVQN
+583 STVIVQN
-590 VATSTQD
+590 VAKSTQA
-597 SLTNELTAMQDQ
+597 SLTDELTAMQGQ

-633 IDLNKVNSLGSSLQ
+633 VDLNKVSSLGSSLQ

-666 TKSMQNGLNT
+666 TKSMQDGLNT

-687 INKFKDAT
+687 INKIKDAT

>member
-123 YYFDGNKVNPEDILG
+123 YYFDDNKVNPEDILG

-148 IINNEEKTQVIKGR
+148 IINHEEKTQVIKGR

-169 FPVAVITDLKT
+169 FPLAVITDLKT

-259 ENMNSDKLNKLTD
+259 EDMNSDKLNKLTD

-342 LMELL
+342 LMESL

-367 TTISSLPETVNTLK
+367 STVSSLPETVKTLN
-381 SMKDQ
+381 SMKAQ
-386 LEEAKTKLSTL
+386 LEAAKTQLSTL
-397 SKTIYAQYTTEKN
+397 SDTIYAQYTTEKN
-410 AAETTALL
+410 AADTTALL
-418 KKQFAKPALK
+418 KEQFAKPALK
-428 SLSEQLGKAV
+428 SLSEQLGTAV

-454 KTIANTIKEHISA
+454 KTIADTIAKNISLDTNKEGFT
-467 NVNQEGLAEAD
+467 N
-478 AATNIVSDLAKLKA
+478 AAGTIIADLAKLKA
-492 MEAGCAEDNEACKAQ
+492 MEAGCTENDEGCIDTANKAAQ
-507 ALTDAQ
+507 AELGALTNEIA
-513 KEFGA
+513 
-518 FTDKIPNNISASV
+518 NSISVNSK
-531 DTEAISDGLTKLI
+531 AINDGLTSLI
-544 ASKVPGIQSEVK
+544 DDKVSDSDIQNEVK

-568 ADDAQNNL
+568 TGDAQNNL

-583 SKVIVQN
+583 STDIVKN
-590 VATSTQD
+590 VAKSTQD
-597 SLTNELTAMQDQ
+597 SLTDELTAMQGQ

-616 CDTMTSSV
+616 CDTMTSNV

-666 TKSMQNGLNT
+666 TKSMQDGLNT

-776 TVINED
+776 TAINED

>member
-58 VSEWLHSEGGFDQIE
+58 VSEWLHSEGGFDQVE

-88 VPEVNGNKLIW
+88 VPGVNGNKLIW

-138 KSGALEVRIK
+138 KSGALEVHIK

-185 IEANDATIINES
+185 IEAKDATIINES

-259 ENMNSDKLNKLTD
+259 EDMNSDKLNKLTD

-342 LMELL
+342 LMESL

-367 TTISSLPETVNTLK
+367 STVSSLPETVKTLN
-381 SMKDQ
+381 SMKAQ
-386 LEEAKTKLSTL
+386 LEAAKTQLSTL
-397 SKTIYAQYTTEKN
+397 SDTIYAQYTTEKN
-410 AAETTALL
+410 AADTTALL
-418 KKQFAKPALK
+418 KEQFAKPALK
-428 SLSEQLGKAV
+428 SLSEQLGTAV

-444 IPLTLTDDDK
+444 IPLTLTDADK
-454 KTIANTIKEHISA
+454 KTIADTIKGSISA
-467 NVNQEGLAEAD
+467 NVNQEGLAS
-478 AATNIVSDLAKLKA
+478 AATDIVSDLAKLKA

-590 VATSTQD
+590 VATSTQA
-597 SLTNELTAMQDQ
+597 SLTDELTAMQDQ

-616 CDTMTSSV
+616 CDTMTKSV

-633 IDLNKVNSLGSSLQ
+633 IDLNKVSSLGNSLQ

-666 TKSMQNGLNT
+666 TKSMQDGLNT

>member
-1 MSIIKNTAT
+1 MSIIKNTAA

-28 GEDETSNSSVE
+28 GEDETNDSSVE

-138 KSGALEVRIK
+138 KSGALEVHIK

-185 IEANDATIINES
+185 IEADDATIINES

-259 ENMNSDKLNKLTD
+259 EDMNSDKLNKLTD

-342 LMELL
+342 LMESL

-367 TTISSLPETVNTLK
+367 TTVSSLPETVNTLN
-381 SMKDQ
+381 SMKTQ
-386 LEEAKTKLSTL
+386 LEAAKKQLSTL
-397 SKTIYAQYTTEKN
+397 SDTIYAQYTTEEN
-410 AAETTALL
+410 AANTTALL
-418 KKQFAKPALK
+418 KEQFAKPALK
-428 SLSEQLGKAV
+428 SLSEQLGTAV

-444 IPLTLTDDDK
+444 IPLTLTDADK
-454 KTIANTIKEHISA
+454 EAIANTIKGSISA
-467 NVNQEGLAEAD
+467 DVNQEGLAS
-478 AATNIVSDLAKLKA
+478 AATGIVSDLAKLKA
-492 MEAGCAEDNEACKAQ
+492 IEAGCTEDDEACKAQ
-507 ALTDAQ
+507 ALADA
-513 KEFGA
+513 KEEFGA
-518 FTDKIPNNISASV
+518 FTAQIPNNISASV
-531 DTEAISDGLTKLI
+531 DTEAISNGLTAFI

-568 ADDAQNNL
+568 TDDAQNNL

-583 SKVIVQN
+583 STVIVQN
-590 VATSTQD
+590 VAKSTQA
-597 SLTNELTAMQDQ
+597 SLTDELTAMQGQ

-633 IDLNKVNSLGSSLQ
+633 VDLNKVSSLGSSLQ

-666 TKSMQNGLNT
+666 TKSMQDGLNT

-776 TVINED
+776 TAINED

>member
-58 VSEWLHSEGGFDQIE
+58 VSEWLHSEGGFDQVE

-259 ENMNSDKLNKLTD
+259 EDMNSYKLNKLTD

-308 YAKFQDGINTAKNS
+308 YAKFQDGINTAKNN

-342 LMELL
+342 LMESL

-367 TTISSLPETVNTLK
+367 STVSSLPETVKTLN
-381 SMKDQ
+381 SMKAQ
-386 LEEAKTKLSTL
+386 LEAAKTQLSTL
-397 SKTIYAQYTTEKN
+397 SDTIYAQYTTEKN
-410 AAETTALL
+410 AADTTALL
-418 KKQFAKPALK
+418 KEQFAKPALK
-428 SLSEQLGKAV
+428 SLSEQLGTAV

-444 IPLTLTDDDK
+444 IPLTLTDADK
-454 KTIANTIKEHISA
+454 KTIADTIKGSISA
-467 NVNQEGLAEAD
+467 NVNQEGLAS
-478 AATNIVSDLAKLKA
+478 AATDIVSDLAKLKA

-597 SLTNELTAMQDQ
+597 SLKNELTAMQDQ

-616 CDTMTSSV
+616 CDTMTSNV

-633 IDLNKVNSLGSSLQ
+633 IDLNKVSSLGNSLQ

-666 TKSMQNGLNT
+666 TKSMQDGLNT

-735 DTANATLDQS
+735 DIANATLDQS

>member
-28 GEDETSNSSVE
+28 GEDETNDSSVE

-58 VSEWLHSEGGFDQIE
+58 VSEWLHSEGGFDQVE

-185 IEANDATIINES
+185 IEADDATIINES

-259 ENMNSDKLNKLTD
+259 EDMNSDKLNKLTD

-342 LMELL
+342 LMESL

-367 TTISSLPETVNTLK
+367 TTISSLPETKKTLN

-386 LEEAKTKLSTL
+386 LEEAKKQLSTL
-397 SKTIYAQYTTEKN
+397 SDTIYAQYITEENKAN
-410 AAETTALL
+410 TTALL
-418 KKQFAKPALK
+418 KEKFAKPALN

-438 DNSTLS
+438 DNSKLS

-454 KTIANTIKEHISA
+454 KTIADTI
-467 NVNQEGLAEAD
+467 
-478 AATNIVSDLAKLKA
+478 ATNISLDTNKKGFTNAAGTIIADLVTLKSAKCD
-492 MEAGCAEDNEACKAQ
+492 EAEDKEGCIAAANKAAQ
-507 ALTDAQ
+507 DELGALTNEIA
-513 KEFGA
+513 
-518 FTDKIPNNISASV
+518 NSISVNSK
-531 DTEAISDGLTKLI
+531 AINDGLTSLI
-544 ASKVPGIQSEVK
+544 DDKVSDSDIQNEVK

-568 ADDAQNNL
+568 TDDAQNNL

-583 SKVIVQN
+583 STVIVQN
-590 VATSTQD
+590 VAKSTQA
-597 SLTNELTAMQDQ
+597 SLTDELTAMQGQ

-624 NGLLDQAKN
+624 NSLLDQAKN
-633 IDLNKVNSLGSSLQ
+633 VDLNKVSSLGSSLQ

-666 TKSMQNGLNT
+666 TKSMQDGLNT

-776 TVINED
+776 TAINED

>member
-1 MSIIKNTAT
+1 MSIIKNTAA

-28 GEDETSNSSVE
+28 GEDETINSSVE

-185 IEANDATIINES
+185 IEAEDATIINES

-259 ENMNSDKLNKLTD
+259 EDMNSDKLNKLTD

-342 LMELL
+342 LMESL

-367 TTISSLPETVNTLK
+367 TTVSSLPETVNTLN
-381 SMKDQ
+381 SMKAQ
-386 LEEAKTKLSTL
+386 LEAAKTQLSTL
-397 SKTIYAQYTTEKN
+397 SDTIYAQYTTEKN
-410 AAETTALL
+410 AADTTALL
-418 KKQFAKPALK
+418 KEQFAKPALK
-428 SLSEQLGKAV
+428 SLSEQLGTAV
-438 DNSTLS
+438 DNSKLS
-444 IPLTLTDDDK
+444 IPLTLTDEDK
-454 KTIANTIKEHISA
+454 ALIAQTITKNISA
-467 NVNQEGLAEAD
+467 NVNNDGLAN
-478 AATNIVSDLAKLKA
+478 AASTVVSDLAKLKA
-492 MEAGCAEDNEACKAQ
+492 IEAGCAEDNEACKAQ

-518 FTDKIPNNISASV
+518 FTAQIPNNISANV
-531 DTEAISDGLTKLI
+531 NTEAISNGLTSLI
-544 ASKVPGIQSEVK
+544 ASKVPGIESTVK
-556 TAVKTQLGAALN
+556 TAVKTQLGNNLN
-568 ADDAQNNL
+568 TDDAQNNL
-576 AAGAYKA
+576 ATGAYKA
-583 SKVIVQN
+583 STVIVQN
-590 VATSTQD
+590 VATSTQA
-597 SLTNELTAMQDQ
+597 SLTDELTAMQGQ
-609 LDSAINL
+609 LDSAIAL
-616 CDTMTSSV
+616 CDTMTKSV

-633 IDLNKVNSLGSSLQ
+633 IDLNKVNSLGNSLQ

-666 TKSMQNGLNT
+666 TKSMQDGLNT

-776 TVINED
+776 TAINED

>member
-1 MSIIKNTAT
+1 MSIIKNTAA

-28 GEDETSNSSVE
+28 GEDETNDSSVE

-58 VSEWLHSEGGFDQIE
+58 VSEWLHNEGGFDQVE
-73 DESILSDITNIKGDE
+73 DESILNDITNIKGDE

-148 IINNEEKTQVIKGR
+148 IINNEEKTQIIKGR

-185 IEANDATIINES
+185 IEADDATIINES

-259 ENMNSDKLNKLTD
+259 EDMNSDKLNKLTD

-342 LMELL
+342 LMESL

-367 TTISSLPETVNTLK
+367 TTVSSLPETVNTLN
-381 SMKDQ
+381 SMKAQ
-386 LEEAKTKLSTL
+386 LEAAKKQLSTL
-397 SKTIYAQYTTEKN
+397 SDTIYAQYTTEEN
-410 AAETTALL
+410 AANTTALL
-418 KKQFAKPALK
+418 KEQFAKPALK
-428 SLSEQLGKAV
+428 SLSEQLGTAV

-444 IPLTLTDDDK
+444 IPLTLTDADK
-454 KTIANTIKEHISA
+454 EAIANTIKGSISA
-467 NVNQEGLAEAD
+467 NVNQEGLAG
-478 AATNIVSDLAKLKA
+478 AATGIVNDLTKLKA
-492 MEAGCAEDNEACKAQ
+492 IEAGCTEDDEACKAQ
-507 ALTDAQ
+507 ALADAQ
-513 KEFGA
+513 EEFGA
-518 FTDKIPNNISASV
+518 FTAQIPNNISASV
-531 DTEAISDGLTKLI
+531 DTEAISNGLTALI
-544 ASKVPGIQSEVK
+544 ASKVPGIESTVK
-556 TAVKTQLGAALN
+556 TLVKEQLGAALN
-568 ADDAQNNL
+568 TGDAQNNL

-583 SKVIVQN
+583 STVIVQN
-590 VATSTQD
+590 VAKSTQA
-597 SLTNELTAMQDQ
+597 SLTDELTAMQGQ

-633 IDLNKVNSLGSSLQ
+633 VDLNKVSSLGSSLQ

-659 SSKLYDG
+659 SSKLYNG
-666 TKSMQNGLNT
+666 TKSMQDGLNT

-776 TVINED
+776 TVVNED
-782 SDISKTSSTLLERIA
+782 SDISTTSSTLLERIA

>member
-259 ENMNSDKLNKLTD
+259 EDMNSDKLNKLTD

-342 LMELL
+342 LMESL

-367 TTISSLPETVNTLK
+367 TTVSSLPETVNTLN
-381 SMKDQ
+381 SMKAQ
-386 LEEAKTKLSTL
+386 LEEAKKQLSTL
-397 SKTIYAQYTTEKN
+397 SDTIYAKYTTEKN
-410 AAETTALL
+410 AADTTALL
-418 KKQFAKPALK
+418 KEQFAKPALK

-454 KTIANTIKEHISA
+454 KTIADTI
-467 NVNQEGLAEAD
+467 
-478 AATNIVSDLAKLKA
+478 ATNISLDTNKEGFTNAAGTIIADLAKLKA
-492 MEAGCAEDNEACKAQ
+492 MEAGCTENDEGCIDKANKAAQ
-507 ALTDAQ
+507 AELGALTNEIANSINVNS
-513 KEFGA
+513 K
-518 FTDKIPNNISASV
+518 
-531 DTEAISDGLTKLI
+531 AINDGLTSLI
-544 ASKVPGIQSEVK
+544 DDKVSDSDIQNEVK

-568 ADDAQNNL
+568 TDDAQKKL
-576 AAGAYKA
+576 AAGAYDA
-583 SKVIVQN
+583 STDIVKN
-590 VATSTQD
+590 VAISTQTD
-597 SLTNELTAMQDQ
+597 LTDKLTAMQGQ
-609 LDSAINL
+609 LDSAIEL
-616 CDTMTSSV
+616 CNTMTSNV
-624 NGLLDQAKN
+624 NSLLDQAQN

-666 TKSMQNGLNT
+666 TKSMQDGLNT

>member
-53 LKKAT
+53 LKKDT

-148 IINNEEKTQVIKGR
+148 IINNEEKTKVIKGR

-185 IEANDATIINES
+185 IEAEDATIINES

-259 ENMNSDKLNKLTD
+259 EDMNSDKLNKLTD

-322 QGDIVDGA
+322 QGDIVGGA

-342 LMELL
+342 LMESL
-347 TSQLGS
+347 TNQLGS

-367 TTISSLPETVNTLK
+367 TTVSSLPETVNTLN
-381 SMKDQ
+381 SMKAQ
-386 LEEAKTKLSTL
+386 LEAAKTQLSTL
-397 SKTIYAQYTTEKN
+397 SDTIYAQYTTEKN
-410 AAETTALL
+410 AADTTALL
-418 KKQFAKPALK
+418 KEQFAKPALN

-438 DNSTLS
+438 DNSALS
-444 IPLTLTDDDK
+444 IPLTLTDADK
-454 KTIANTIKEHISA
+454 EKIAQTIAENISLDTTKEGFTNAAGTIIADLVKLKSA
-467 NVNQEGLAEAD
+467 NCAEAED
-478 AATNIVSDLAKLKA
+478 SEGCIATAKA
-492 MEAGCAEDNEACKAQ
+492 NAQ
-507 ALTDAQ
+507 AEFDALS
-513 KEFGA
+513 KEIA
-518 FTDKIPNNISASV
+518 NSISVNSK
-531 DTEAISDGLTKLI
+531 AINDGLTSLI

-568 ADDAQNNL
+568 TDDAQNNL

-583 SKVIVQN
+583 STDIVKN
-590 VATSTQD
+590 VAKSTQA
-597 SLTNELTAMQDQ
+597 SLTDELTAMQGQ

-666 TKSMQNGLNT
+666 TKSMQDGLNT

-776 TVINED
+776 TAINED

>member
-28 GEDETSNSSVE
+28 GEDETNDSSVE

-58 VSEWLHSEGGFDQIE
+58 VSEWLHSEGGFDQVE

-138 KSGALEVRIK
+138 KSGALEVHIK

-185 IEANDATIINES
+185 IEADDATIINES

-259 ENMNSDKLNKLTD
+259 EDMNSDKLNKLTD

-342 LMELL
+342 LMESL

-367 TTISSLPETVNTLK
+367 TTVSSLPETVNTLN
-381 SMKDQ
+381 SMKTQ
-386 LEEAKTKLSTL
+386 LEAAKKQLSTL
-397 SKTIYAQYTTEKN
+397 SDTIYAQYTTEEN
-410 AAETTALL
+410 AANTTALL
-418 KKQFAKPALK
+418 KEQFAKPALK
-428 SLSEQLGKAV
+428 SLSEQLGTAV

-444 IPLTLTDDDK
+444 IPLTLTDADK
-454 KTIANTIKEHISA
+454 EAIANTIKGSISA
-467 NVNQEGLAEAD
+467 NVNQEGLAD
-478 AATNIVSDLAKLKA
+478 AATDIVSDLAKLKA
-492 MEAGCAEDNEACKAQ
+492 MEAGCTEDNEACKAQ

-518 FTDKIPNNISASV
+518 FTTQIPNNISAGV
-531 DTEAISDGLTKLI
+531 DTEAISNGLTGLI

-556 TAVKTQLGAALN
+556 TAVKTQLNDALN
-568 ADDAQNNL
+568 SDTAQNDL
-576 AAGAYKA
+576 AKGAYEA
-583 SKVIVQN
+583 STVIVQN
-590 VATSTQD
+590 VAKSTQA
-597 SLTNELTAMQDQ
+597 SLTDELTAMQGQ

-633 IDLNKVNSLGSSLQ
+633 VDLNKVSSLGSSLQ

-666 TKSMQNGLNT
+666 TKSMQDGLNT

-776 TVINED
+776 TAINED

>member
-1 MSIIKNTAT
+1 
-10 ISLSI
+10 
-15 LMALTSGQVVFAE
+15 
-28 GEDETSNSSVE
+28 
-39 KDETVYAFLNSDGS
+39 
-53 LKKAT
+53 
-58 VSEWLHSEGGFDQIE
+58 
-73 DESILSDITNIKGDE
+73 
-88 VPEVNGNKLIW
+88 
-99 NSTNEDI
+99 
-106 YYQGSTNK
+106 
-114 ELPLSMEVS
+114 
-123 YYFDGNKVNPEDILG
+123 
-138 KSGALEVRIK
+138 
-148 IINNEEKTQVIKGR
+148 
-162 TKYISSL
+162 
-169 FPVAVITDLKT
+169 
-180 DIFKD
+180 
-185 IEANDATIINES
+185 
-197 KNQILTFA
+197 
-205 TVSGASQMLA
+205 
-215 ESDIDTLNDISDKL
+215 
-229 KDEFVIKAN
+229 
-238 VTDFEM
+238 M

-259 ENMNSDKLNKLTD
+259 EDMNSDKLNKLTD

-342 LMELL
+342 LMESL

-367 TTISSLPETVNTLK
+367 TTVSSLPETKKTLN

-386 LEEAKTKLSTL
+386 LEEAKKQLSTL
-397 SKTIYAQYTTEKN
+397 SDTIYAQYITEENKAN
-410 AAETTALL
+410 TTALL
-418 KKQFAKPALK
+418 KEKFAKPALK

-444 IPLTLTDDDK
+444 IPLTLTDADK
-454 KTIANTIKEHISA
+454 ETIADTI
-467 NVNQEGLAEAD
+467 
-478 AATNIVSDLAKLKA
+478 ATNISLDTTKEGFTNAAGNIIADLVTLKSA
-492 MEAGCAEDNEACKAQ
+492 NCAEAEDSEGCIAQ
-507 ALTDAQ
+507 AKKDAQ
-513 KEFGA
+513 DEFGA
-518 FTDKIPNNISASV
+518 LTNEIANSINV
-531 DTEAISDGLTKLI
+531 DSKAINDGLKALI
-544 ASKVPGIQSEVK
+544 DSKVPGIQKEVK

-568 ADDAQNNL
+568 TDDAQNNL

-583 SKVIVQN
+583 STVIVQN
-590 VATSTQD
+590 VAKSTQA
-597 SLTNELTAMQDQ
+597 SLTDELTAMQGQ

-624 NGLLDQAKN
+624 NSLLDQAKN
-633 IDLNKVNSLGSSLQ
+633 VDLNKVSSLGSSLQ

-666 TKSMQNGLNT
+666 TKSMQDGLNT

-745 IDYSN
+745 IEYSN

-776 TVINED
+776 TAINED

>member
-138 KSGALEVRIK
+138 KSGALEVHIK

-259 ENMNSDKLNKLTD
+259 EDMNSDKLNKLTD

-342 LMELL
+342 LMESL

-367 TTISSLPETVNTLK
+367 TTVSSLPETVNTLN
-381 SMKDQ
+381 SMKAQ
-386 LEEAKTKLSTL
+386 LEAAKTQLSTL
-397 SKTIYAQYTTEKN
+397 SDTIYAQYTTEKN
-410 AAETTALL
+410 AADTTALL
-418 KKQFAKPALK
+418 KEQFAKPALN

-454 KTIANTIKEHISA
+454 ALIAQTITKNISA
-467 NVNQEGLAEAD
+467 NVNNDGLAN
-478 AATNIVSDLAKLKA
+478 AASTVVSDLAKLKA
-492 MEAGCAEDNEACKAQ
+492 IEKGCGENDESCKAE
-507 ALTDAQ
+507 ALTNAQ
-513 KEFGA
+513 DEFGTFA
-518 FTDKIPNNISASV
+518 SQIPNNISANV
-531 DTEAISDGLTKLI
+531 NTEAISNGLTSLF
-544 ASKVPGIQSEVK
+544 ASKVPGIESTVK
-556 TAVKTQLGAALN
+556 TAVKTQLGNNLN
-568 ADDAQNNL
+568 TDDAQNNL
-576 AAGAYKA
+576 ATGAYKA
-583 SKVIVQN
+583 STVIVQN
-590 VATSTQD
+590 VAKSTQT
-597 SLTNELTAMQDQ
+597 SLTDELTAMQGQ
-609 LDSAINL
+609 LDSAIAL
-616 CDTMTSSV
+616 CDTMTKSV

-633 IDLNKVNSLGSSLQ
+633 IDLNKVSSLGNSLQ
-647 AAGPGIDKLIEG
+647 AAGPGLDKLIEG

-666 TKSMQNGLNT
+666 TKSMQDGLNT

-687 INKFKDAT
+687 INKFKDAI

-745 IDYSN
+745 IEYSN

-776 TVINED
+776 TAINED

>member
-28 GEDETSNSSVE
+28 GEDETNDSSVE

-58 VSEWLHSEGGFDQIE
+58 VSEWLHSEGGFDQVE

-185 IEANDATIINES
+185 IEADDATIINES

-259 ENMNSDKLNKLTD
+259 EDMNSDKLNKLTD

-342 LMELL
+342 LMESL

-367 TTISSLPETVNTLK
+367 TTVSSLPETVKTLN
-381 SMKDQ
+381 SMKTQ
-386 LEEAKTKLSTL
+386 LEDAKKQLSTL
-397 SKTIYAQYTTEKN
+397 SDTIYAQYITEEN
-410 AAETTALL
+410 AANTTALL
-418 KKQFAKPALK
+418 KEQFAKPALK
-428 SLSEQLGKAV
+428 SLSEQLGTAV

-444 IPLTLTDDDK
+444 IPLTLTDADK
-454 KTIANTIKEHISA
+454 EAIANTIKGSISA
-467 NVNQEGLAEAD
+467 NVNQEGLAG
-478 AATNIVSDLAKLKA
+478 AATGIVSDLAKLKA
-492 MEAGCAEDNEACKAQ
+492 IEAGCTEDDEACKAQ
-507 ALTDAQ
+507 ALADA
-513 KEFGA
+513 KEEFGA
-518 FTDKIPNNISASV
+518 FTAQIPNNISASV
-531 DTEAISDGLTKLI
+531 DTEAISNGLTALI

-556 TAVKTQLGAALN
+556 TAVKTQLNDALN
-568 ADDAQNNL
+568 SDTAQNDL
-576 AAGAYKA
+576 AKGAYKA
-583 SKVIVQN
+583 STVIVQN
-590 VATSTQD
+590 VAKSTQA
-597 SLTNELTAMQDQ
+597 SLTDELTAMQGQ

-666 TKSMQNGLNT
+666 TKSMQDGLNK

-745 IDYSN
+745 IEYSN

-782 SDISKTSSTLLERIA
+782 SDISTTSSTLLERIA

>member
-28 GEDETSNSSVE
+28 GEDETNDSSVE

-58 VSEWLHSEGGFDQIE
+58 VSEWLHSEGGFDQVE

-123 YYFDGNKVNPEDILG
+123 YYFDGNKVNPENILG

-185 IEANDATIINES
+185 IETDDATIINES
-197 KNQILTFA
+197 KNQIITFA

-259 ENMNSDKLNKLTD
+259 EDMNSDKLNKLTD

-342 LMELL
+342 LMESL

-367 TTISSLPETVNTLK
+367 TTVSSLPETVNTLN
-381 SMKDQ
+381 SMKAQ
-386 LEEAKTKLSTL
+386 LEAAKKQLSTL
-397 SKTIYAQYTTEKN
+397 SDTIYAQYTTEEN
-410 AAETTALL
+410 AANTTALL
-418 KKQFAKPALK
+418 KEQFAKPALK
-428 SLSEQLGKAV
+428 SLSEQLGTAV

-444 IPLTLTDDDK
+444 IPLTLTDADK
-454 KTIANTIKEHISA
+454 EAIAQTIAKNISLDTTKEGFTNAAGTIIADLVTLKSA
-467 NVNQEGLAEAD
+467 NCTE
-478 AATNIVSDLAKLKA
+478 
-492 MEAGCAEDNEACKAQ
+492 AEDKEGCIAKAQ
-507 ALTDAQ
+507 ADAQ
-513 KEFGA
+513 AELGA
-518 FTDKIPNNISASV
+518 LTSEIANSISV
-531 DTEAISDGLTKLI
+531 DSKAINDGLTSLI
-544 ASKVPGIQSEVK
+544 ASKVSGIQSEVK

-568 ADDAQNNL
+568 TDDAQNNL

-583 SKVIVQN
+583 STVIVQN
-590 VATSTQD
+590 VAKSTQA
-597 SLTNELTAMQDQ
+597 SLTDELTAMQGQ

-666 TKSMQNGLNT
+666 TKSMQDGLNT

-745 IDYSN
+745 IEYSN

-776 TVINED
+776 TAINED
-782 SDISKTSSTLLERIA
+782 SDISTTSSTLLERIT

>member
-28 GEDETSNSSVE
+28 GEDETNDSSVE

-58 VSEWLHSEGGFDQIE
+58 VSEWLHSEGGFDQVE

-185 IEANDATIINES
+185 IEADDATIINES

-259 ENMNSDKLNKLTD
+259 EDMNSDKLNKLTD

-342 LMELL
+342 LMESL

-367 TTISSLPETVNTLK
+367 STVSSLPETVKTLN
-381 SMKDQ
+381 SMKAQ
-386 LEEAKTKLSTL
+386 LEAAKTQLSTL
-397 SKTIYAQYTTEKN
+397 SDTIYAQYITEENKAN
-410 AAETTALL
+410 TTALL
-418 KKQFAKPALK
+418 KEKFAKPALN

-454 KTIANTIKEHISA
+454 KTIADTI
-467 NVNQEGLAEAD
+467 
-478 AATNIVSDLAKLKA
+478 ATNISLDTNKEGFTNAAGTIIADLAKLKA
-492 MEAGCAEDNEACKAQ
+492 MEAGCTENDEGCIDTANKAAQ
-507 ALTDAQ
+507 AELGALTNEIA
-513 KEFGA
+513 
-518 FTDKIPNNISASV
+518 NSISVNSKV
-531 DTEAISDGLTKLI
+531 INDGLTSLI
-544 ASKVPGIQSEVK
+544 DDKVSDSDIQNEVK

-568 ADDAQNNL
+568 TDDAQNNL
-576 AAGAYKA
+576 ATGAYKA
-583 SKVIVQN
+583 STVIVQN
-590 VATSTQD
+590 VAKSTQTA
-597 SLTNELTAMQDQ
+597 LTDELTAMQGQ
-609 LDSAINL
+609 IDSAINL
-616 CDTMTSSV
+616 CDTMISSV

-666 TKSMQNGLNT
+666 TKSMQDGLNT

-745 IDYSN
+745 IEYSN

-782 SDISKTSSTLLERIA
+782 SDISTTSSTLLERIA